1 MFFTQLGCELFLLCC
16 LSVSFCL
23 YQRGIKKY
31 DDCQSGKEDVLKKT
45 YVVLLSSVFNK
56 RGRRRQEKN
65 IKMLASNGGSNA
77 TLNGD
82 VNNGRKKGFFNSSIL
97 PRRKSFDG
105 MNKKSSKGGGRSR
118 AIFSP
123 PPSFS
128 SSSSSSVLVFPEQED
143 EAYPYLSRRRIS
155 ESEGGKF
162 VRRNI
167 SSSAL
172 YEHELQLKDDGVVE
186 YAVRRRIE
194 TTIETSGGGKDV
206 LNAVYSRLQEGI
218 LGGSNTMDDSIR
230 SREASAKE
238 VREFMFGSDETLE
251 TRRSKG
257 PPLYQTLDHHRAK
270 AFHVCETKSQSAFG
284 KSIMK
289 TFVSSDRSTGS
300 IAFKMIEAKNSRV
313 FEVYEGSNAIEID
326 SDGSIYIVARGKAK
340 MKGLLKKFA
349 HKQVANVLVS
359 KIRANLERTRDAID
373 GGANT
378 ARNNNNGDAALFA

>member
-1 MFFTQLGCELFLLCC
+1 
-16 LSVSFCL
+16 
-23 YQRGIKKY
+23 
-31 DDCQSGKEDVLKKT
+31 
-45 YVVLLSSVFNK
+45 
-56 RGRRRQEKN
+56 
-65 IKMLASNGGSNA
+65 MLASNA
-77 TLNGD
+77 TTLNNGD
-82 VNNGRKKGFFNSSIL
+82 ASNGGRKNYGFFASGSSIL

-238 VREFMFGSDETLE
+238 VREFALFGSDEALE

-257 PPLYQTLDHHRAK
+257 PPLYQTLDNHRAK
-270 AFHVCETKSQSAFG
+270 TFHVCETKSQSAFG

-378 ARNNNNGDAALFA
+378 AKNNNNGDAALFA

>member
-1 MFFTQLGCELFLLCC
+1 MNELFVV
-16 LSVSFCL
+16 VSFFCTN
-23 YQRGIKKY
+23 
-31 DDCQSGKEDVLKKT
+31 EELKNT
-45 YVVLLSSVFNK
+45 RVLLSVLFNK
-56 RGRRRQEKN
+56 RGRRRKQEEN
-65 IKMLASNGGSNA
+65 TINKMLASNA
-77 TLNGD
+77 TTLNNGD
-82 VNNGRKKGFFNSSIL
+82 ASNGGRKNYGFFASGSSIL

-105 MNKKSSKGGGRSR
+105 MNKKSSKGRGRSR

-123 PPSFS
+123 PPPS

-206 LNAVYSRLQEGI
+206 LNTVYSRLQEGI

-257 PPLYQTLDHHRAK
+257 PPLYQTLDNHRAK
-270 AFHVCETKSQSAFG
+270 TFHVCETKSQSAFG

-373 GGANT
+373 GGASN
-378 ARNNNNGDAALFA
+378 AKNNNNGDAALFA

>member
-1 MFFTQLGCELFLLCC
+1 
-16 LSVSFCL
+16 
-23 YQRGIKKY
+23 
-31 DDCQSGKEDVLKKT
+31 
-45 YVVLLSSVFNK
+45 
-56 RGRRRQEKN
+56 
-65 IKMLASNGGSNA
+65 MLASNGGSNA

-194 TTIETSGGGKDV
+194 TTIEKSGGGKDV

-270 AFHVCETKSQSAFG
+270 TFHVCETKSQSAFG

-378 ARNNNNGDAALFA
+378 ARNNNNGDAALFAYFLEKERHERERCRPSVYITQNDRCIHIYDITTYNFCKTRKRERERKEKKHPRKTFEDTPTPRAI

>member
-1 MFFTQLGCELFLLCC
+1 
-16 LSVSFCL
+16 
-23 YQRGIKKY
+23 
-31 DDCQSGKEDVLKKT
+31 
-45 YVVLLSSVFNK
+45 
-56 RGRRRQEKN
+56 
-65 IKMLASNGGSNA
+65 MLASNA
-77 TLNGD
+77 TTLNNGD
-82 VNNGRKKGFFNSSIL
+82 ASNGGRKNYGFFASGSSIL

-105 MNKKSSKGGGRSR
+105 MNKKSSKGGERSR

-128 SSSSSSVLVFPEQED
+128 SSPSSSVLVFPEQED
-143 EAYPYLSRRRIS
+143 EAYPYLSRRRIA

-194 TTIETSGGGKDV
+194 TKIETSGGGKDV

-257 PPLYQTLDHHRAK
+257 PPLYQTLDNHRAK
-270 AFHVCETKSQSAFG
+270 TFHVCETKSQSAFG

-300 IAFKMIEAKNSRV
+300 IAFKMIENSRV

-378 ARNNNNGDAALFA
+378 AKNNNNGDAALFA

>member
-16 LSVSFCL
+16 LCVSFCL

-270 AFHVCETKSQSAFG
+270 TFHVCETKSQSAFG

-378 ARNNNNGDAALFA
+378 ANNNNNGDAALFA

>member
-1 MFFTQLGCELFLLCC
+1 VNELFVV
-16 LSVSFCL
+16 VSFFCTN
-23 YQRGIKKY
+23 
-31 DDCQSGKEDVLKKT
+31 EELKNT
-45 YVVLLSSVFNK
+45 RVLLSVLFNK
-56 RGRRRQEKN
+56 RGRRRKQEEN
-65 IKMLASNGGSNA
+65 TINKMLASNA
-77 TLNGD
+77 TTLNNGD
-82 VNNGRKKGFFNSSIL
+82 ASNGGRKNYGFFASGSSIL

-123 PPSFS
+123 PPPS

-257 PPLYQTLDHHRAK
+257 PPLYQTLDNHRAK
-270 AFHVCETKSQSAFG
+270 TFHVCETKSQSAFG

-300 IAFKMIEAKNSRV
+300 IAFKMIENSRV
-313 FEVYEGSNAIEID
+313 FEVYEGSNAIEIA

-378 ARNNNNGDAALFA
+378 ANNNNNGDAALFA

>member
-1 MFFTQLGCELFLLCC
+1 
-16 LSVSFCL
+16 
-23 YQRGIKKY
+23 
-31 DDCQSGKEDVLKKT
+31 
-45 YVVLLSSVFNK
+45 
-56 RGRRRQEKN
+56 
-65 IKMLASNGGSNA
+65 MLASNGGSNA

-270 AFHVCETKSQSAFG
+270 TFHVCETKSQSAFG

-378 ARNNNNGDAALFA
+378 ANNNNNNGDAALFA

>member
-1 MFFTQLGCELFLLCC
+1 
-16 LSVSFCL
+16 
-23 YQRGIKKY
+23 
-31 DDCQSGKEDVLKKT
+31 
-45 YVVLLSSVFNK
+45 
-56 RGRRRQEKN
+56 
-65 IKMLASNGGSNA
+65 
-77 TLNGD
+77 
-82 VNNGRKKGFFNSSIL
+82 
-97 PRRKSFDG
+97 
-105 MNKKSSKGGGRSR
+105 
-118 AIFSP
+118 
-123 PPSFS
+123 
-128 SSSSSSVLVFPEQED
+128 
-143 EAYPYLSRRRIS
+143 
-155 ESEGGKF
+155 

-238 VREFMFGSDETLE
+238 VREFMFGSDEALE

-257 PPLYQTLDHHRAK
+257 PPLYQTLDHHHRAK
-270 AFHVCETKSQSAFG
+270 TFHVCETKSQSAFG

-378 ARNNNNGDAALFA
+378 ANNNNNGDAALFA

>member
-1 MFFTQLGCELFLLCC
+1 
-16 LSVSFCL
+16 
-23 YQRGIKKY
+23 
-31 DDCQSGKEDVLKKT
+31 
-45 YVVLLSSVFNK
+45 
-56 RGRRRQEKN
+56 
-65 IKMLASNGGSNA
+65 MLASNGGSNA

-257 PPLYQTLDHHRAK
+257 PPLYQTLDHYRAK
-270 AFHVCETKSQSAFG
+270 TFHVCETKSQSAFG

>member
-1 MFFTQLGCELFLLCC
+1 
-16 LSVSFCL
+16 
-23 YQRGIKKY
+23 
-31 DDCQSGKEDVLKKT
+31 
-45 YVVLLSSVFNK
+45 
-56 RGRRRQEKN
+56 
-65 IKMLASNGGSNA
+65 MLASNGGSNA
-77 TLNGD
+77 TTLNGD

-143 EAYPYLSRRRIS
+143 EAYPYLSRRRIA

-194 TTIETSGGGKDV
+194 TTIETSDGGKDV

-270 AFHVCETKSQSAFG
+270 TFHVCETKSQSAFG

-340 MKGLLKKFA
+340 MKGLLKRFA
-349 HKQVANVLVS
+349 HTQVANVLVS

-378 ARNNNNGDAALFA
+378 ANNNNNGDAALFA

>member
-1 MFFTQLGCELFLLCC
+1 MLA
-16 LSVSFCL
+16 
-23 YQRGIKKY
+23 
-31 DDCQSGKEDVLKKT
+31 
-45 YVVLLSSVFNK
+45 FNATTNLNN
-56 RGRRRQEKN
+56 GD
-65 IKMLASNGGSNA
+65 ASNGG
-77 TLNGD
+77 
-82 VNNGRKKGFFNSSIL
+82 RKNFGFFASGSSIL

-105 MNKKSSKGGGRSR
+105 MNKKSSSKGGGRR
-118 AIFSP
+118 QAIFSP

-143 EAYPYLSRRRIS
+143 EAYPYLSRRRRIA

-162 VRRNI
+162 VRGNI
-167 SSSAL
+167 SSTL

-206 LNAVYSRLQEGI
+206 LNTVYSRLQEGI

-238 VREFMFGSDETLE
+238 VREFLFGSDEALE
-251 TRRSKG
+251 TRRRSKG
-257 PPLYQTLDHHRAK
+257 PPLYQTLDNHRAK
-270 AFHVCETKSQSAFG
+270 TFHVCETKSQSAFG

-313 FEVYEGSNAIEID
+313 FEVYEGSNAIEIG

-359 KIRANLERTRDAID
+359 KMRANLERTRDAID
-373 GGANT
+373 GGASN
-378 ARNNNNGDAALFA
+378 AKNNNNGDAALFA

>member
-1 MFFTQLGCELFLLCC
+1 
-16 LSVSFCL
+16 
-23 YQRGIKKY
+23 
-31 DDCQSGKEDVLKKT
+31 
-45 YVVLLSSVFNK
+45 
-56 RGRRRQEKN
+56 
-65 IKMLASNGGSNA
+65 
-77 TLNGD
+77 
-82 VNNGRKKGFFNSSIL
+82 
-97 PRRKSFDG
+97 
-105 MNKKSSKGGGRSR
+105 
-118 AIFSP
+118 
-123 PPSFS
+123 
-128 SSSSSSVLVFPEQED
+128 
-143 EAYPYLSRRRIS
+143 
-155 ESEGGKF
+155 

-194 TTIETSGGGKDV
+194 TKIETSGGGKDV

-270 AFHVCETKSQSAFG
+270 TFHVCETKSQSAFG

-378 ARNNNNGDAALFA
+378 ANNNNNGDAALFA

>member
-1 MFFTQLGCELFLLCC
+1 MNELFVV
-16 LSVSFCL
+16 VSFFCTN
-23 YQRGIKKY
+23 
-31 DDCQSGKEDVLKKT
+31 EELKNT
-45 YVVLLSSVFNK
+45 RVLLSVLFNK
-56 RGRRRQEKN
+56 RGRRRQQEENN
-65 IKMLASNGGSNA
+65 IDKMLASNA
-77 TLNGD
+77 TTLNNGD
-82 VNNGRKKGFFNSSIL
+82 ASNGGRKNYGFFASGSSIL

-238 VREFMFGSDETLE
+238 VREFMFGSDEALE

-257 PPLYQTLDHHRAK
+257 PPLYQTLDNHRAK
-270 AFHVCETKSQSAFG
+270 TFHVCETKSQSAFG

-378 ARNNNNGDAALFA
+378 AKNNNNGDAALFA